1 MPPALS
7 IRFLSSL
14 LFGLWSS
21 ENAIAEN
28 GIKAD
33 TLQTIQQE
41 NTCMLIIRIKANAEH
56 YIINNN
62 DVLKR
67 LKRKNNG
74 ARDININSSHH
85 QSNPMKASY
94 ACPNNSSDAIFQRK
108 EDGQKQYV
116 LNIEVFTAFCSQE
129 PFWVEIHPT
138 SSVPFNSNCK
148 WYSLRILIIGD
159 A

>member
-1 MPPALS
+1 
-7 IRFLSSL
+7 
-14 LFGLWSS
+14 
-21 ENAIAEN
+21 
-28 GIKAD
+28 
-33 TLQTIQQE
+33 
-41 NTCMLIIRIKANAEH
+41 MLIIRIKANAEH

-129 PFWVEIHPT
+129 PF
-138 SSVPFNSNCK
+138 
-148 WYSLRILIIGD
+148 
-159 A
+159 